1 MVSPRDI
8 DQRVEDMAKVIGYG
22 VSLALQ
28 PELSLEDL
36 EMLVE

>member
-1 MVSPRDI
+1 MCIRD
-8 DQRVEDMAKVIGYG
+8 RDMAKVIGYG

>member
-1 MVSPRDI
+1 MVTPRDI
-8 DQRVEDMAKVIGYG
+8 DQRVADLGKVIGYG

-28 PELSLEDL
+28 PELDLAGL